1 MGSTSIKFNYA
12 GDFASFMLLVGRRWD
27 DRSWG
32 LSHELASGKNSD
44 TLIKGITPCGSGVQM
59 EWEGDAQ
66 DIAEAMSNLW
76 QHLLHEEQD
85 EALTMEISNRSFK
98 HWWCDLEDIGCEDPE
113 AASEADMLKLIN
125 CAA

>member
-1 MGSTSIKFNYA
+1 MTTTNIKFNFLGNFA
-12 GDFASFMLLVGRRWD
+12 DFMQLIGGHE
-27 DRSWG
+27 RSLG

-44 TLIKGITPCGSGVQM
+44 TLIQSITPCSDAGVQM
-59 EWEGDAQ
+59 VWEGNAQ

-85 EALTMEISNRSFK
+85 EALTMEISKRTFK